1 MKNYIQNIRQ
11 KLGHDKFIHPAARI
25 IVENEYNEVLI
36 IEKAD
41 TGQIGIPAGAFE
53 ENETIEECIK
63 REVWEE
69 TGLKIKDLTV
79 IGISSDPLRE
89 SVSYPNGDQIQYF
102 TIEFY
107 SNDFEG
113 TIEVQDKN
121 EIKRA
126 LFVNID
132 RLVDLPENERS
143 ILNSWV
149 YYKQY
154 KSPLLK

>member
-1 MKNYIQNIRQ
+1 
-11 KLGHDKFIHPAARI
+11 
-25 IVENEYNEVLI
+25 
-36 IEKAD
+36 
-41 TGQIGIPAGAFE
+41 
-53 ENETIEECIK
+53 
-63 REVWEE
+63 
-69 TGLKIKDLTV
+69 
-79 IGISSDPLRE
+79 
-89 SVSYPNGDQIQYF
+89 QIQYF